1 MYLIEFFKLNRLNTG
16 LKNYWPIDNHVND
29 TVGGAH
35 MYNGYNVDFVND
47 RFGNPNSAIRFSNG
61 FYQVPPG
68 FYFKGDFT
76 ISVWIKINVFVPY
89 STILEF
95 ASEVVSLK
103 TTSSSSPFQ
112 PSLTTSFSYVTSP
125 YYLLRGQWTHL
136 VVSLSGTTGS
146 VYLNGVLSAQS
157 NGMNIPRN
165 INRTTNF
172 IGKDSSNYYGNMW
185 SDLDD
190 LRIYDRALSQTEIYD
205 LLSSP
210 STSYVF
216 NTSTNRPVPTTTKPP
231 ISSQTR
237 YTNGLINYWPIDNHV
252 NDTVSKANMYNGINV
267 DFVQDRF
274 GNPNSAIRF
283 SSGSYEMKPG
293 FYFNGDFTISLW
305 VKLLNPNTY
314 DSRIISFTND
324 AVGDNI
330 YLKFYYNQVSFY
342 SIVRNSETTVSSSLP
357 FLYGQ
362 WTHLVATLR
371 GSTGSIYMNGLLV
384 AESNNMYI
392 PRYIN
397 RTSNTIGRESSGEAT
412 LRADLD
418 DLRIYNKSMIQS
430 DVFNLFI
437 EAPYNYEYYQS
448 KFV

>member
-35 MYNGYNVDFVND
+35 MYNGYNVKFVND

-68 FYFKGDFT
+68 FYFRGDFT

-172 IGKDSSNYYGNMW
+172 IGKDSSN
-185 SDLDD
+185 
-190 LRIYDRALSQTEIYD
+190 
-205 LLSSP
+205 
-210 STSYVF
+210 
-216 NTSTNRPVPTTTKPP
+216 
-231 ISSQTR
+231 
-237 YTNGLINYWPIDNHV
+237 
-252 NDTVSKANMYNGINV
+252 
-267 DFVQDRF
+267 
-274 GNPNSAIRF
+274 
-283 SSGSYEMKPG
+283 
-293 FYFNGDFTISLW
+293 
-305 VKLLNPNTY
+305 
-314 DSRIISFTND
+314 
-324 AVGDNI
+324 
-330 YLKFYYNQVSFY
+330 
-342 SIVRNSETTVSSSLP
+342 
-357 FLYGQ
+357 
-362 WTHLVATLR
+362 
-371 GSTGSIYMNGLLV
+371 
-384 AESNNMYI
+384 
-392 PRYIN
+392 
-397 RTSNTIGRESSGEAT
+397 
-412 LRADLD
+412 
-418 DLRIYNKSMIQS
+418 
-430 DVFNLFI
+430 
-437 EAPYNYEYYQS
+437 
-448 KFV
+448 

>member
-1 MYLIEFFKLNRLNTG
+1 
-16 LKNYWPIDNHVND
+16 
-29 TVGGAH
+29 
-35 MYNGYNVDFVND
+35 MYNGLNVEFVKD
-47 RFGNPNSAIRFSNG
+47 RFGNPNSAIRFSG
-61 FYQVPPG
+61 GYYQIPTGV
-68 FYFKGDFT
+68 YFKGDFT
-76 ISVWIKINVFVPY
+76 ISLWLKKNLFLRSNYP
-89 STILEF
+89 ILIF
-95 ASEVVSLK
+95 ASGRYDFVSIRTAYTNLH
-103 TTSSSSPFQ
+103 TEIPLLSISSSNVGSQLNIFK
-112 PSLTTSFSYVTSP
+112 LK
-125 YYLLRGQWTHL
+125 WMHL
-136 VVSLSGTTGS
+136 VFTLSGTTGS
-146 VYLNGVLSAQS
+146 FYI
-157 NGMNIPRN
+157 NGMLLGQSFDMFIPRN
-165 INRTTNF
+165 VNRTSNY
-172 IGKDSSNYYGNMW
+172 IGKATSNYGNLW

-190 LRIYDRALSQTEIYD
+190 LRIYDRALSQSEIYD

-293 FYFNGDFTISLW
+293 FYFNGNFTISLW
-305 VKLLNPNTY
+305 VKMLNPNTY

-437 EAPYNYEYYQS
+437 EAPFNYEYYQS
-448 KFV
+448 K